1 MGTAQKLIGCGL
13 ISQQEERQLKLEFL
27 IPEAVSSSSHL
38 MQMVQEYS
46 FLLLCSAL
54 TNAPDVQPVPCTLG
68 WGE

>member
-38 MQMVQEYS
+38 MQMV
-46 FLLLCSAL
+46 
-54 TNAPDVQPVPCTLG
+54 
-68 WGE
+68 